1 MIDIKRVALYGLLAL
16 VLYTLWTDWN
26 KDYPATATNSSSNAV
41 TLSVPSTSHSGE
53 VQITPS
59 SNQTMEHGVD
69 VNQQSMNSADAI
81 ASQANLK
88 MEQPLTYVETDVL
101 KAGFNVDTGDLVDLR
116 FLKYTESDS
125 NPTPFVMLSNEA
137 SKQYITLTR
146 LLSIQKDQLENT
158 KVQFDKKSIHV
169 TEDKAKGEWL
179 VSMTGKTANNLVIK
193 KEFVFNK
200 GQYLINVNY
209 VVSNEGK
216 EAWEGSWTTQLLQ
229 HEPSEDKS
237 SLFHLGSYSGG
248 AVSIPGDKLYK
259 KISYEDMQKESFDK
273 TIKGGW
279 VAMQQHYFL
288 SAWIPAEDSTHK
300 FYTQVAGTDYIVGML
315 SNPVHIDSNQTFSF
329 NSRLYVGPEDMS
341 VLKKIAPGLDLTIDY
356 GWLSFISVFLFFIL
370 ENVYR
375 FVGNW
380 GWSIILVTLIIK
392 LAFYHLSAKSYTSMA
407 NMRKLQPKIDALR
420 LRFADDKTKLS
431 QATMEL
437 YKKEKV
443 NPLGG
448 CLPIVVQ
455 IPVFIGLYWVL
466 LESVQLRQ
474 APFIF
479 WIHDLA
485 IPDPYYILPIIMGIT
500 MFVQQKLNPPPPDP
514 MQAKIMLFLPV
525 VFTGMFLHFPAG
537 LVLYW
542 IMNNTLSIIQQ
553 WYITSKINN
562 TIIEKRFTP
571 KKIMNKKSEK

>member
-16 VLYTLWTDWN
+16 VIYTLWTDWK
-26 KDYPATATNSSSNAV
+26 KDYPATAMNSDSNAV
-41 TLSVPSTSHSGE
+41 TLSVPATSTSGA

-59 SNQTMEHGVD
+59 ANQTMEQGTD
-69 VNQQSMNSADAI
+69 INQQETKSINAVS
-81 ASQANLK
+81 SEVSLK
-88 MEQPLTYVETDVL
+88 AEQPLVYVETDVL

-116 FLKYTESDS
+116 FLKYTKSDD
-125 NPTPFVMLSNEA
+125 NPTPFVMLNNEA
-137 SKQYITLTR
+137 NQQYITLTR
-146 LLSIQKDQLENT
+146 LLSVKKDQLENT
-158 KVQFDKKSIHV
+158 QIQFDKKSINIS
-169 TEDKAKGEWL
+169 EDKAKGEWH
-179 VSMTGKTANNLVIK
+179 VSMTGKNANDLVIK
-193 KEFVFNK
+193 KEFIFNK
-200 GQYLINVNY
+200 GQYLIDVNY
-209 VVSNEGK
+209 VVENKGSTP
-216 EAWEGSWTTQLLQ
+216 WEGVWTTQLLQ
-229 HEPSEDKS
+229 HAPTEDKS

-259 KISYEDMQKESFDK
+259 KISYDDMQKENFDK

-279 VAMQQHYFL
+279 IAMQQHYFL

-315 SNPVHIDSNQTFSF
+315 SNPVHINTNQVYSF
-329 NSRLYVGPEDMS
+329 HSRLYVGPEDMS

-380 GWSIILVTLIIK
+380 GWSIILVTLFIK
-392 LAFYHLSAKSYTSMA
+392 LAFYQLSAKSYTSMA

-485 IPDPYYILPIIMGIT
+485 ISDPYYILPIIMGVT

-514 MQAKIMLFLPV
+514 TQAKIMLFLPV

-553 WYITSKINN
+553 WYITNKINN
-562 TIIEKRFTP
+562 TIIEKRLRI
-571 KKIMNKKSEK
+571 KQK